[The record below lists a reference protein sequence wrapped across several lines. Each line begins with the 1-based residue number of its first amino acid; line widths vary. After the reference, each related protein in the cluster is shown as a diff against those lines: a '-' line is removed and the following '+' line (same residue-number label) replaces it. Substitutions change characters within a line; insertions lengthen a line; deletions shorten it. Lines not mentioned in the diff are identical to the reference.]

1 MGQGKTRA
9 YKHRLDKYYHLA
21 RQVGYR
27 SRAAFKLIQLNQQFN
42 FLNDAHVCL
51 DLCAAPGG
59 WSQVAAK
66 YMPVGAQIIAIDLA
80 PIKDIPR
87 VIALQGDILL
97 PKTHQRVRK
106 LIQGQK
112 ADVVLNDGAP
122 NVGAAWVT
130 DSSNQLELCLA
141 SVKFSTLFLRK
152 GGSFVTKVFRSEHYN
167 SLLWVLS
174 QFFEKVVPTKP
185 KASRDSSAELF
196 VVALGYKAPD
206 VVDQRLLDPTY
217 VFSDLDELIAK
228 HAVPSGVETKMTS
241 IDYSTISVSEY
252 LRAEKPLDILT
263 TANKLV
269 FGDDPVSQ
277 AALNHPQTTNEIKT
291 LLSDLKLV
299 GFSDRKVL
307 LKWRNKLRNLL
318 VLGNAGEEEKVEEE
332 KKEEEE
338 EVDESDEEIQ
348 AAMAELKAKRRK
360 EEKAAR
366 RHKAKLRDQLLKRLQ
381 RNMGGTTHE
390 YVDPKDRFQK
400 LETPNIVDNT
410 PKTYEQLI
418 EENINNYEAN
428 KLGDA
433 LDEQADDEYAFVG
446 PRPKFA
452 NVVEIDESKLP
463 EDEQQKLKESRI
475 WYNQDIFDDI
485 SSDDDN
491 EYTSDEEG
499 GELVEVDETELAKE
513 DEEKQKEDQQAEEQK
528 AKATAAAD
536 QLKGQTKKEFDAAA
550 FSQAKLASTKAGR
563 RELVEKSFNRFM
575 HGDDDLAPEWFVND
589 EKKFNRPMIP
599 VTRDEVAEFK
609 QQMKEI
615 DEVDTKRVL
624 EARQRKR
631 TKALQKIKAAQE
643 KVDDIA
649 EKEGLNERSKLR
661 LMDRIADKVTREMK
675 PAPTVVVVQKRDNGQ
690 PIIPKHAKGSKLM
703 FVDPR
708 AKKDLR
714 ARKNAEMRP
723 KGVQKK
729 KKSHYIHR
737 RK

>member
-66 YMPVGAQIIAIDLA
+66 YMPPGAQIIAIDLA

-152 GGSFVTKVFRSEHYN
+152 GGAFVTKVFRSEHYN

-196 VVALGYKAPD
+196 VVALDYKAPD

-217 VFSDLDELIAK
+217 VFSDLDDLIRK
-228 HAVPSGVETKMTS
+228 HSDVSNVQTKMTS
-241 IDYSTISVSEY
+241 IDYQTIAVSEY
-252 LRAEKPLDILT
+252 LRSENPLDILQQ
-263 TANKLV
+263 ANKLV
-269 FGDDPVSQ
+269 FADDAISQ
-277 AALNHPQTTNEIKT
+277 AALNHPLTTGEIKT
-291 LLSDLKLV
+291 LLEDLKLV

-307 LKWRNKLRNLL
+307 LKWRNKLRNQLL
-318 VLGNAGEEEKVEEE
+318 TSTGTVEEEEKGEEEE
-332 KKEEEE
+332 K
-338 EVDESDEEIQ
+338 DESDEEIQ
-348 AAMAELKAKRRK
+348 SALAELKAKRRK
-360 EEKAAR
+360 EEKAQR

-381 RNMGGTTHE
+381 RNMGGTTNE

-400 LETPNIVDNT
+400 IETPRIIDDT
-410 PKTYEQLI
+410 DKTYEEKI
-418 EENINNYEAN
+418 EENIENYEN
-428 KLGDA
+428 SKLDT
-433 LDEQADDEYAFVG
+433 LEQDNDDEYMHVG
-446 PRPKFA
+446 PHIKFA
-452 NVVEIDESKLP
+452 NTVEIDESKLP

-475 WYNQDIFDDI
+475 WYNQEIFEDV
-485 SSDDDN
+485 SDED
-491 EYTSDEEG
+491 YTDYSSDEEQDAM
-499 GELVEVDETELAKE
+499 VEVTNEELERMDQIDAAAKQ
-513 DEEKQKEDQQAEEQK
+513 EKEQQESAEKAQK
-528 AKATAAAD
+528 AAEA
-536 QLKGQTKKEFDAAA
+536 LKGQTKREFDATA
-550 FSQAKLASTKAGR
+550 FSQAKLASSKRGR
-563 RELVEKSFNRFM
+563 RELIEQSFNRFM
-575 HGDDDLAPEWFVND
+575 HGDDDTAPEWFKND
-589 EKKFNRPMIP
+589 EKKYSRPMIP
-599 VTRDEVAEFK
+599 VSKDEVAEYR

-624 EARQRKR
+624 EARARKR

-661 LMDRIADKVTREMK
+661 MMDRIADKVTREMK
-675 PAPTVVVVQKRDNGQ
+675 PAPTVVVTQKRDNGK
-690 PIIPKHAKGSKLM
+690 PIIPKHAKGSKLV

-708 AKKDLR
+708 SKKDLR
-714 ARKNAEMRP
+714 AKKNAEMRP
-723 KGVQKK
+723 KHVVKK
-729 KKSHYIHR
+729 KKSKYIHR